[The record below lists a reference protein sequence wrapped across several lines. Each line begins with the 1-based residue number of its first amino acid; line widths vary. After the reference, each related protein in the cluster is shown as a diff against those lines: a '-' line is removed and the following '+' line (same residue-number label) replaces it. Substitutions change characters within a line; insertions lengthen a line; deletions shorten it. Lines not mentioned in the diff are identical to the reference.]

1 VEGNVRSSISIQ
13 EVRQPQV
20 ADDQL
25 PKMKIGTETWK
36 LKYDMVDRTSVP
48 PPSSAAPTPT
58 RSNIKSSSPLS
69 LKNISPLRK
78 KQVSSNKVAKQ
89 PSSSVRPL
97 ETIGTI
103 DNGMNQGRIKIQ
115 VTSRTPKQMP
125 PSALRN
131 SAPPAAAT
139 NPTASSINNNP
150 SLEMKRHSSVPIQRH
165 SSLKDAS
172 SLQRIRSLD
181 AQKALSFWKYLNPH
195 DTETSRGVASKAETN
210 KISRSS
216 PIPPPPPPP
225 GPPPQQRQ
233 IPSSFN
239 PPRRVHQPS
248 IVSGTSHSSIFEAFE
263 IAPLHTAHGNTR
275 LELNSFG
282 VHHAY
287 VKRGGS
293 NAKKRVGFPET
304 QQMSRQTRSTPI
316 SSSGGVEPP
325 SQSISTPIPLGG
337 RSRTYECQSSSGSDM
352 VAAPL
357 TSRSRSYDNDVQEF
371 EVMLNNRNLQAP
383 PPPPPPPPSR
393 GSKWV
398 RMGWK
403 KMSNSNG
410 TSVRGSIQSSK
421 KKKSL
426 SKTQRK
432 GGTGQPISNVEPN
445 KKWVARTNLDGSVEF
460 VQQVIPSSMYK

>member
-1 VEGNVRSSISIQ
+1 
-13 EVRQPQV
+13 
-20 ADDQL
+20 
-25 PKMKIGTETWK
+25 
-36 LKYDMVDRTSVP
+36 MVDRSSVP

-58 RSNIKSSSPLS
+58 RSNIKSSPLS

-78 KQVSSNKVAKQ
+78 KQVSSSKVAK
-89 PSSSVRPL
+89 PTSSARPL

-131 SAPPAAAT
+131 IAPPAAID
-139 NPTASSINNNP
+139 PTASSNNNP
-150 SLEMKRHSSVPIQRH
+150 SLGMKRHNSVPIQRH
-165 SSLKDAS
+165 SSLKDAA

-195 DTETSRGVASKAETN
+195 DTNGTTGGKMDSTATSKAETN
-210 KISRSS
+210 KISRMS
-216 PIPPPPPPP
+216 PIPPPPPPPP

-239 PPRRVHQPS
+239 PPRRVPQPS

-263 IAPLHTAHGNTR
+263 IAPLHTAHGNSR

-293 NAKKRVGFPET
+293 KAQKRVGFPET
-304 QQMSRQTRSTPI
+304 QQMSRQARSTPI
-316 SSSGGVEPP
+316 SSSTSGSIQPP
-325 SQSISTPIPLGG
+325 SQSINTPIPLAG
-337 RSRTYECQSSSGSDM
+337 RSRTHECQSSSGNDM

-403 KMSNSNG
+403 KMSNSNSR
-410 TSVRGSIQSSK
+410 SVRGSNSNSGRSVRGSVQSSK
-421 KKKSL
+421 KKKLL
-426 SKTQRK
+426 SKTQSK
-432 GGTGQPISNVEPN
+432 GGTGQPISVEPN
-445 KKWVARTNLDGSVEF
+445 KKWVARTNPDGSVEF